1 MALSRFRKGEKLTPE
16 AKAEQIKAKFAAKRA
31 KHQGLFTQG
40 QEELMAELGL
50 MATGEMAIEDHAE
63 RQAQN
68 TAEAKRAASSGKKPK
83 KRDPLTKRQRRLMAE
98 LGLTSQI
105 PEPETDED

>member
-1 MALSRFRKGEKLTPE
+1 MSLGRFRKGEKLTPE
-16 AKAEQIKAKFAAKRA
+16 AKAEQIKAKFAAKMT
-31 KHQGLFTQG
+31 KNGSLFTPG
-40 QEELMAELGL
+40 QEDLMLELGL
-50 MATGEMAIEDHAE
+50 KNTGEEVAN
-63 RQAQN
+63 AQPS
-68 TAEAKRAASSGKKPK
+68 KKAAPLGKKPK

>member
-1 MALSRFRKGEKLTPE
+1 MALDRFLKREKLTPE
-16 AKAEQIKAKFAAKRA
+16 AKAEQIKAKFAAKLA
-31 KHQGLFTQG
+31 KNGSLFTPG
-40 QEELMAELGL
+40 QEDLMLELGL
-50 MATGEMAIEDHAE
+50 KNNGEAAPETKASE
-63 RQAQN
+63 
-68 TAEAKRAASSGKKPK
+68 RAAPSVKPRK